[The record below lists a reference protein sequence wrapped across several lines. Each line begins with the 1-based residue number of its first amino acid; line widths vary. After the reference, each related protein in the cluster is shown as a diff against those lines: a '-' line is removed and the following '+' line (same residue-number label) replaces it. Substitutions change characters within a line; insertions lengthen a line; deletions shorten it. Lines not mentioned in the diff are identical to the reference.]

1 MDYFVLTVAS
11 LILFAATFFS
21 TVTGFGF
28 ALIAAPVLTMVMGPK
43 ETVVFVIIAGVIV
56 RVIMMW
62 RTWGE
67 FEWPTVLIT
76 AAGSLLGII
85 PGAYLLKVADA
96 NHLKILLGV
105 ALLLV
110 TLLMELNFVPEVKN
124 KKLGR
129 VSAGFLSGFFSA
141 TTSISGPPIA
151 LYFLSENMEK
161 NLLRANMI
169 WIFAIGSFCTLGS
182 FFVAGTFQ
190 GGNLIALSLT
200 SRMSASG
207 RPTGLTSG
215 SLSSASSKYLGR
227 IISRASFRK
236 TSLPNSASST
246 LRGTLPGRKPS
257 SL

>member
-96 NHLKILLGV
+96 NHLKILLGI

-141 TTSISGPPIA
+141 TT
-151 LYFLSENMEK
+151 
-161 NLLRANMI
+161 RI

-190 GGNLIALSLT
+190 GGNLIALSLYVLPAVLLGWWLGEKMFFRLNQHLFKRIALLVVLIGGVMT
-200 SRMSASG
+200 LGSG
-207 RPTGLTSG
+207 INGVLH
-215 SLSSASSKYLGR
+215 
-227 IISRASFRK
+227 
-236 TSLPNSASST
+236 
-246 LRGTLPGRKPS
+246 
-257 SL
+257 

>member
-1 MDYFVLTVAS
+1 MDYFVLAVAS

-28 ALIAAPVLTMVMGPK
+28 ALIAAPVLTLVMGPK
-43 ETVVFVIIAGVIV
+43 ETVVFVIVAGVVV

-67 FEWPTVLIT
+67 FEWRTVWIT
-76 AAGSLLGII
+76 AGGSLLGII

-105 ALLLV
+105 ALLVV
-110 TLLMELNFVPEVKN
+110 TFLMEFKFVPEVKN
-124 KKLGR
+124 KTLGR
-129 VSAGFLSGFFSA
+129 IIAGVLSGFFSA

-161 NLLRANMI
+161 NLLRSNMI

-190 GGNLIALSLT
+190 GGNLLTLSLYVLPAVLLGWWLGEKMFFRINQHLFKRIALLVVLIGGLMT
-200 SRMSASG
+200 LGSG
-207 RPTGLTSG
+207 IKG
-215 SLSSASSKYLGR
+215 
-227 IISRASFRK
+227 IM
-236 TSLPNSASST
+236 
-246 LRGTLPGRKPS
+246 
-257 SL
+257 

>member
-1 MDYFVLTVAS
+1 MDYFVLVVAS

-28 ALIAAPVLTMVMGPK
+28 ALIAAPVLTLVMGPK
-43 ETVVFVIIAGVIV
+43 ETVVFVIVAGVVV

-67 FEWPTVLIT
+67 FEWRTVLIT
-76 AAGSLLGII
+76 AGGSLLGII

-105 ALLLV
+105 ALLVV
-110 TLLMELNFVPEVKN
+110 TVLMELKFVPEVKN
-124 KKLGR
+124 KTLGR
-129 VSAGFLSGFFSA
+129 MTAGFLSGFFSA

-161 NLLRANMI
+161 NLLRSNMI

-182 FFVAGTFQ
+182 FLWRELFRVAICLLYRCTCCRQYFWV
-190 GGNLIALSLT
+190 GGWVKKCF
-200 SRMSASG
+200 SAS
-207 RPTGLTSG
+207 TSIC
-215 SLSSASSKYLGR
+215 LNV
-227 IISRASFRK
+227 SRYWWCLLA
-236 TSLPNSASST
+236 
-246 LRGTLPGRKPS
+246 G
-257 SL
+257 

>member
-28 ALIAAPVLTMVMGPK
+28 ALIAAPVLTLVMGPK
-43 ETVVFVIIAGVIV
+43 ETVVFVIVAGVIV

-62 RTWGE
+62 RTWGQ
-67 FEWPTVLIT
+67 FEWSTVLIT
-76 AAGSLLGII
+76 AGGSLLGII

-110 TLLMELNFVPEVKN
+110 TLLMELNFVPEVRN

-182 FFVAGTFQ
+182 FCGGHFSGRQFNCFVAVCAA
-190 GGNLIALSLT
+190 GGA
-200 SRMSASG
+200 
-207 RPTGLTSG
+207 
-215 SLSSASSKYLGR
+215 
-227 IISRASFRK
+227 FR
-236 TSLPNSASST
+236 LVV
-246 LRGTLPGRKPS
+246 GRKNVFSDQPAFIQTHCAAGGVDRRS
-257 SL
+257 DDTGQWYQWRAALNLL